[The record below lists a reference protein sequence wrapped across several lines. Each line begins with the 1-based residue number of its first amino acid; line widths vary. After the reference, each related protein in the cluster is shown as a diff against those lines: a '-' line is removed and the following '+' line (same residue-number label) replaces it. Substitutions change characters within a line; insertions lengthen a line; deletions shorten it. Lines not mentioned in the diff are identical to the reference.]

1 MLERTEYRM
10 RLLYS
15 LLTHL
20 VAPLAFLVQLVRGF
34 GDRAYWDR
42 AGERFGFGLRVPG
55 PTLWVHAVSVG
66 EVRAAAI
73 LVPRLM
79 QRWPGLPVVIT
90 TTTPTGAR
98 QVRELFAD
106 RVTHRYL
113 PFDLPGAVCR
123 FLDRVQPR
131 AGIVMETEIW
141 PVLFGEC
148 NRRGIPLT
156 IASARLSPRS
166 TPRYRRFRG
175 LLREVFAG
183 DVTVAAQSV
192 VDVERY
198 VSVGANHARTFNAGN
213 VKFDLEVPAEVRAKG
228 RALREQIGAARPVW
242 IAGST
247 RDGEEALLLDAHSR
261 VLVSHSAA
269 LLILV
274 PRHPQRFA
282 DVATLLGRRGV
293 RFATRSRQE
302 PVTPGTTVLLV
313 DTLGELLAFYASAD
327 VAFVGG
333 TLVAIGGHNL
343 LEPAA
348 LGLPVLTGPHV
359 FNAPEVARTLL
370 DAGAAIEVRSEEEVA
385 ISVTR
390 LLRDEDERKQRGE
403 AGLMVLAANRGAVER
418 VLQLVAARMPQGS

>member
-20 VAPLAFLVQLVRGF
+20 AAPLAFLSQLARGC

-42 AGERFGFGLRVPG
+42 AGERFGFGPRVPG
-55 PTLWVHAVSVG
+55 PTIWVHAVSVG

-73 LVPRLM
+73 LIPRLM
-79 QRWPGLPVVIT
+79 QRWPHLPIVIT

-106 RVTHRYL
+106 RVTHCYL
-113 PFDLPGAVCR
+113 PFDLPGAVRR
-123 FLDRVQPR
+123 FLDRVQPS

-141 PVLFGEC
+141 PVLFCEC
-148 NRRGIPLT
+148 HRRGIPLT
-156 IASARLSPRS
+156 IASGRLSPRS

-183 DVTVAAQSV
+183 DITVAAQSAA
-192 VDVERY
+192 DAERY
-198 VSVGANHARTFNAGN
+198 VSIGANPARTLVAGN
-213 VKFDLEVPAEVRAKG
+213 IKFDLEVPTEVRTTG
-228 RALREQIGAARPVW
+228 QALHEQIGASRPVW

-261 VLVSHSAA
+261 VLMAFPAA

-282 DVATLLGRRGV
+282 AVEALLARRGI
-293 RFATRSRQE
+293 RFATRSSHGS
-302 PVTPGTTVLLV
+302 VTSGTTVLLV

-327 VAFVGG
+327 VALVGG
-333 TLVAIGGHNL
+333 TLVPVGGHNL

-359 FNAPEVARTLL
+359 FNAPDVARALL
-370 DAGAAIEVRSEEEVA
+370 DAGAAIEVRTAEEVA
-385 ISVTR
+385 VALTR
-390 LLRDEDERKQRGE
+390 LLGDEAERKRRGQ
-403 AGLMVLAANRGAVER
+403 AGISVLAGNRGAVER
-418 VLQLVAARMPQGS
+418 IVQLVAARMPGS

>member
-15 LLTHL
+15 LLTYL
-20 VAPLAFLVQLVRGF
+20 AAPLAFLMQLVRGC
-34 GDRAYWDR
+34 GDRAYWER
-42 AGERFGFGLRVPG
+42 AGERFGFGARVPG

-73 LVPRLM
+73 LVPELM
-79 QRWPGLPVVIT
+79 RRWPGLPVVIT

-106 RVTHRYL
+106 RVTHCYL
-113 PFDLPGAVCR
+113 PFDLPGAVRR

-148 NRRGIPLT
+148 NRRAIPIT
-156 IASARLSPRS
+156 IASARLSARS

-175 LLREVFAG
+175 LLRDVFAG
-183 DVTVAAQSV
+183 DITVAAQSGA
-192 VDVERY
+192 DVERY
-198 VSVGANHARTFNAGN
+198 VSIGADPARTSVTGN
-213 VKFDLEVPAEVRAKG
+213 VKFDLEVPAVTRANG
-228 RALREQIGAARPVW
+228 QALREQIGATRPVW

-247 RDGEEALLLDAHSR
+247 RDGEEAALLDAHSR
-261 VLVSHSAA
+261 VLAAHPAA

-274 PRHPQRFA
+274 PRHPRRFA
-282 DVATLLGRRGV
+282 EVAALLARREF
-293 RFATRSRQE
+293 RFVTRSSKG
-302 PVTPGTTVLLV
+302 PVMSDTAVLLV
-313 DTLGELLAFYASAD
+313 DTLGELLTFYASAD
-327 VAFVGG
+327 VALVGG
-333 TLVAIGGHNL
+333 TLAPIGGHNL

-359 FNAPEVARTLL
+359 FNAPEVARALL
-370 DAGAAIEVRSEEEVA
+370 DAGAAIEVRNADDVA
-385 ISVTR
+385 VAVTR
-390 LLRDEDERKQRGE
+390 LFGDETERKRRGQ
-403 AGLMVLAANRGAVER
+403 AGVGVLAGNRGAVER
-418 VLQLVAARMPQGS
+418 IVQLVALRMPQGS